1 MNQDIIDYLE
11 GYWELS
17 NNGGYYLNKTMF
29 YVIKENLLLIGGD
42 INKDCHEVEIKDLP
56 HLIQLE
62 ALL

>member
-17 NNGGYYLNKTMF
+17 NNGEYYLNKTMF

-42 INKDCHEVEIKDLP
+42 INKDCHEVEIKDLT

-62 ALL
+62 ELL